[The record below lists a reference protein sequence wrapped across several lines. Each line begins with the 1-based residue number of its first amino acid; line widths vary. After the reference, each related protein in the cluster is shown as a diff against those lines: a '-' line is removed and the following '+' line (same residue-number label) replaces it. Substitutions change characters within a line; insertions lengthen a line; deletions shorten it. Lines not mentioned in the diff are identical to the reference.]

1 MLIFYLPTAVPLV
14 PKPRPKGKT
23 VAMPS
28 LVNLG
33 NKATTGLDPKLLDT
47 SFIIVSDSWL
57 FPSKLIADLF
67 FSDDDLKC
75 KSKFSILLN
84 EST

>member
-33 NKATTGLDPKLLDT
+33 NEATTGLDPKLLDT
-47 SFIIVSDSWL
+47 SFIIASDSCMFCGSFL
-57 FPSKLIADLF
+57 RNSLLT
-67 FSDDDLKC
+67 FSFQTMTSNVSPNFRFC
-75 KSKFSILLN
+75 
-84 EST
+84 